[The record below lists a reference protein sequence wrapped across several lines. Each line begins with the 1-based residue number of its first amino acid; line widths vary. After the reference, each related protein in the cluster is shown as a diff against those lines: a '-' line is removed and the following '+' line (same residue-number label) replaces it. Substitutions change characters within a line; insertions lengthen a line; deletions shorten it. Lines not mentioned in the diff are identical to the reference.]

1 MDFDL
6 LLYMIFQIPL
16 VFIIVKQDQLH
27 KPDIFL
33 KFFSFALVL
42 FIGGAFFLY
51 DKNSSLQKLAYF
63 GSQTSLIFLFLY
75 KIIRNIYYP
84 IFLREPEFSKTPIH
98 KIDIIPT
105 VIIITG
111 TITLPF
117 IIDTFLIQKLIA
129 TI

>member
-6 LLYMIFQIPL
+6 LLYIIFQIPL
-16 VFIIVKQDQLH
+16 GFIIFKQDQLH
-27 KPDIFL
+27 KSDIFL
-33 KFFSFALVL
+33 KFFYFALVL

-51 DKNSSLQKLAYF
+51 DKQKLAYL

-84 IFLREPEFSKTPIH
+84 IFLREPEFSKTPKH

-105 VIIITG
+105 LFIFTG
-111 TITLPF
+111 TIALPF
-117 IIDTFLIQKLIA
+117 IIDTFLV
-129 TI
+129 